1 MRYFLAALL
10 LLICGSAASA
20 HEEPGAILIFSHT
33 SGYRH
38 DSIPAG
44 TAAIASLARE
54 RGLAVETSEDPAVF
68 SPESLARFRAI
79 VLLNSTT
86 DPKDPASE
94 WLAGERREAFHDFV
108 TRGGGILAVHAAAD
122 SHYHWD
128 WYGKLI
134 GGRFASHPQ
143 GVPQGKLSVLADR
156 EPNQGLPETHE
167 RVDEWYYFDDLD
179 PGSNYLMTL
188 DPHSIGQR
196 DVNPNPIAWT
206 REIDGGRM
214 FYTAMGHTSESYAEP
229 FFLRHLGNGLDWVL
243 APAGSKTPAED

>member
-1 MRYFLAALL
+1 MRHFLAALL

-20 HEEPGAILIFSHT
+20 QEEPGAILIFSHT

-44 TAAIASLARE
+44 TAAIGALARD

-68 SPESLARFRAI
+68 SRESLARFRAI
-79 VLLNSTT
+79 VLLNTTT

-94 WLAGERREAFHDFV
+94 WLVGERREAFQDFV
-108 TRGGGILAVHAAAD
+108 AHGGGILAVHAAAD

-134 GGRFASHPQ
+134 GGRFAHHPQ
-143 GVPQGKLSVLADR
+143 GVPQGTVSVHGHA
-156 EPNQGLPETHE
+156 EPNQGLPETVE
-167 RVDEWYYFDDLD
+167 RIDEWYYFYDLD
-179 PGSNYLMTL
+179 PRSNYLMTL
-188 DPHSIGQR
+188 DPASIGQR
-196 DVNPNPIAWT
+196 DVNPNPVAWT
-206 REIDGGRM
+206 REVGGGRM

-243 APAGSKTPAED
+243 ARPAQAD